1 MNNAFNQEVRYR
13 MLKLLRQD
21 AHLSQREMAD
31 NMGVS
36 LGKVNYCLSELSRKG
51 FIKINHFK
59 ESKNK
64 FKYLYELTP
73 QGLEAKDSLTISF
86 LKQKMSECNDIKMQI
101 KELTHEVEEEKL
113 VDVSQDDTLD
123 VVKPTI

>member
-1 MNNAFNQEVRYR
+1 
-13 MLKLLRQD
+13 
-21 AHLSQREMAD
+21 MAD
-31 NMGVS
+31 KMGVS

-64 FKYLYELTP
+64 FEYLYELTP
-73 QGLEAKDSLTISF
+73 QGLEAKARLTISF
-86 LKQKMSECNDIKMQI
+86 LKQKMSEYNEIKKQI